1 MPEGDT
7 VHLAADRLR
16 AALGGRVL
24 TRCDLRVPRFAA
36 SDLSGQ
42 RIVDLTARGKHL
54 LFRTDQGITLH
65 THFKMEGTWHLY
77 RPGERWQG
85 PAHQV
90 RAVLETTDRV
100 AVGFR
105 LGICELLPTA
115 EEHRVVGHL
124 GPDPLGDDW
133 DPEIALAALS
143 KDPDRPIGEALLDQT
158 VIAGPGNIYRCEALF
173 LAGLH
178 PDTPVG
184 RIPRPVDAIDVVA
197 RLMAAN
203 RTTGMQITTGDAR
216 RGSTHW
222 VYGRGGEPCRRC
234 GTPIERVAGDP
245 SGLRVTYSCPSCQP
259 GSFH

>member
-16 AALGGRVL
+16 AALAGRVL
-24 TRCDLRVPRFAA
+24 TRSDLRVPRFAV

-42 RIVDLTARGKHL
+42 RIVDLAARGKHL

-85 PAHQV
+85 PVHQV
-90 RAVLETTDRV
+90 RAVLETADRI

-105 LGICELLPTA
+105 LGVCELLPTA

-143 KDPDRPIGEALLDQT
+143 KDPERPIGEVLLDQT
-158 VIAGPGNIYRCEALF
+158 VIAGPGNIYRCETLF

-178 PDTPVG
+178 PDSPVG
-184 RIPRPVDAIDVVA
+184 RIARPADVIDVVA

-203 RTTGMQITTGDAR
+203 RTTGLQITTGDAR
-216 RGSTHW
+216 RGKTHW

-234 GTPIERVAGDP
+234 GTLVARVAGDP
-245 SGLRVTYSCPSCQP
+245 SGQRVTYWCPKCQP
-259 GSFH
+259 GS